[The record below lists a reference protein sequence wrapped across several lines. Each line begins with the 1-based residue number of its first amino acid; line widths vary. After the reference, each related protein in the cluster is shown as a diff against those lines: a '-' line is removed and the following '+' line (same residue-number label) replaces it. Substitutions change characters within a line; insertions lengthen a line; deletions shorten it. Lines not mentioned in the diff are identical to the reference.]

1 MPISQNLR
9 KLIDLNAPLW
19 SGEAEI
25 IRTYW
30 TSPVRTRATD
40 KLWLKRQCWKEYA
53 GLGDSE
59 GTTIG
64 MVGDLEVKLKRM
76 VPRIDV
82 DLDRHELEELLEKVC
97 VEYRHYCLF
106 ADIHDTMLD
115 PGESKLNANKL
126 EPWPEEVALASC
138 RVAVK
143 RSNKRLGWRATDFT
157 EGGHCTM
164 YSEGAKLKGKP
175 GLDGMIG
182 RACQKVFD
190 DEYAHMMHGVVG
202 IDDAGLTKGDWDEL
216 AELTLEQLRLRIYM
230 RNAEFSHPVSDQ
242 RIKEILDGKIEPIEF
257 DYARAEAYLAEAHG
271 IAAE

>member
-19 SGEAEI
+19 AGEAEI

-82 DLDRHELEELLEKVC
+82 DLDRHELEELLEKVY

-106 ADIHDTMLD
+106 SDIYDTMLD
-115 PGESKLNANKL
+115 PGEPKLNANKL
-126 EPWPEEVALASC
+126 EPWPEEVALASR

-143 RSNKRLGWRATDFT
+143 RSNKKLGWRATDFT
-157 EGGHCTM
+157 EGGYCTM

-190 DEYAHMMHGVVG
+190 DEYGHMMHGVVG
-202 IDDAGLTKGDWDEL
+202 IDDVGLTKGDWDEL

-242 RIKEILDGKIEPIEF
+242 RIKEILDGKVEPIEF